1 MPDRRSSQ
9 VQLRTVHG
17 HERAFV
23 VAGRGP
29 ALLLL
34 HGVGCD
40 HRTWDP
46 VIEQLTTRY
55 TVIAPDLLGHGRSG
69 KPRADY
75 SLGGF
80 ANGMRDLLAILG
92 IDRVT
97 VVGHSFGG
105 GVAMQFAYQFPQF
118 AERLVMVAPG
128 GLGREV
134 SPFLRALTLPGG
146 GTALAVAATPPVRTA
161 LRLVGGRA
169 HALGLP
175 GTADLPGALGVLRG
189 KSDPAERDAFLHVL
203 RGVLDW
209 RGQVV
214 GMLDRAYLAQGM
226 PTCVVWGSRDT
237 VLPVTHAQ
245 RAREAIPGARI
256 EVIREAGHFPHE
268 DTPDRFVQIL
278 HDFIATTTPS
288 VYDAKTWRRALRSGR
303 ATTAART
310 GLRRPTGTSVDRDT
324 GPTAG
329 WRPDAARE
337 TDLGRA
343 VNTARTAG

>member
-1 MPDRRSSQ
+1 MPDKKSMRVHTRI
-9 VQLRTVHG
+9 VHG
-17 HERAFV
+17 HRRAYV
-23 VAGRGP
+23 LTGRGP

-46 VIEQLTTRY
+46 VIGQLAERY
-55 TVIAPDLLGHGRSG
+55 TVIAPDLLGHGQSD

-105 GVAMQFAYQFPQF
+105 GVAMQFAYQFPQY

-128 GLGREV
+128 GLGREIN
-134 SPFLRALTLPGG
+134 PLLRGLTLPGG
-146 GTALAVAATPPVRTA
+146 SAALAVAATPPVYA
-161 LRLVGGRA
+161 VMRLVGSRA
-169 HALGLP
+169 HAIGLP
-175 GTADLPGALGVLRG
+175 GSADIPAALGVLRG

-203 RGVLDW
+203 RAVVDW

-214 GMLDRAYLAQGM
+214 SMVDRAYLAREM
-226 PTCVVWGSRDT
+226 PTCVVWGSRDS

-245 RAREAIPGARI
+245 NARQAIPRARI
-256 EVIREAGHFPHE
+256 EVIKGAGHFPHE
-268 DTPDRFVQIL
+268 EQPERFAEIL
-278 HDFIATTTPS
+278 NDFIGATAPS
-288 VYDAKTWRRALRSGR
+288 IYDAKKWRRALRHGR
-303 ATTAART
+303 AGESARV
-310 GLRRPTGTSVDRDT
+310 GLRVPNGLQSAHE
-324 GPTAG
+324 P
-329 WRPDAARE
+329 
-337 TDLGRA
+337 
-343 VNTARTAG
+343 ARTAG

>member
-1 MPDRRSSQ
+1 MPGRTST
-9 VQLRTVHG
+9 QLQMRAVHG
-17 HERAFV
+17 HDRAYV
-23 VAGRGP
+23 LAGRGP

-40 HRTWDP
+40 HRTWEPLIDR
-46 VIEQLTTRY
+46 LAARY

-134 SPFLRALTLPGG
+134 NPILRGLTLPGG
-146 GTALAVAATPPVRTA
+146 GAALAVAATPPVRAA
-161 LRLVGGRA
+161 LQLVGGRA
-169 HALGLP
+169 HAIGLP
-175 GTADLPGALGVLRG
+175 GTADIPGAIGVLRG

-214 GMLDRAYLAQGM
+214 GMLDRAYLAQDM

-237 VLPVTHAQ
+237 VLPVAHAQ

-268 DTPDRFVQIL
+268 DFPERFATIL
-278 HDFIATTTPS
+278 NDFIATTQPS
-288 VYDAKTWRRALRSGR
+288 VYDAKKWRRALRRGR
-303 ATTAART
+303 AGHSARV
-310 GLRRPTGTSVDRDT
+310 GLRAPVDAPAGTEVT
-324 GPTAG
+324 P
-329 WRPDAARE
+329 
-337 TDLGRA
+337 A
-343 VNTARTAG
+343 VARTAG

>member
-1 MPDRRSSQ
+1 MPNHPSAQ

-17 HERAFV
+17 HDRAYV
-23 VAGRGP
+23 LTGRGP

-46 VIEQLTTRY
+46 VIDRLAARY

-134 SPFLRALTLPGG
+134 NPILRGLTLPGG
-146 GTALAVAATPPVRTA
+146 GAALAVAATPPVRAA
-161 LRLVGGRA
+161 LQLLGRRA
-169 HALGLP
+169 HAIGLP
-175 GTADLPGALGVLRG
+175 GTADIPAALGVLQG
-189 KSDPAERDAFLHVL
+189 KADPAERDAFLHVL

-209 RGQVV
+209 KGQVV
-214 GMLDRAYLAQGM
+214 GMLDRAYLAQEM

-237 VLPVTHAQ
+237 VLPVAHAQ

-268 DTPDRFVQIL
+268 DFPERFAQIL
-278 HDFIATTTPS
+278 GDFITTTTPS
-288 VYDAKTWRRALRSGR
+288 VYDAKKWRRALRQGR
-303 ATTAART
+303 AGQAARV
-310 GLRRPTGTSVDRDT
+310 GLRIPPDVA
-324 GPTAG
+324 TAVSADLV
-329 WRPDAARE
+329 RSSAA
-337 TDLGRA
+337 
-343 VNTARTAG
+343 ARTAG

>member
-1 MPDRRSSQ
+1 VPGRSSTQ
-9 VQLRTVHG
+9 VQVRAVHG
-17 HERAFV
+17 HDRAYV
-23 VAGRGP
+23 LAGRGP
-29 ALLLL
+29 AVLLL

-46 VIEQLTTRY
+46 VIDQLAARY

-134 SPFLRALTLPGG
+134 NPILRGLTLPGG
-146 GTALAVAATPPVRTA
+146 GAALAVAAAPPVHAA
-161 LRLVGGRA
+161 LRVVGGRA
-169 HALGLP
+169 HAMGLP
-175 GTADLPGALGVLRG
+175 GTADIPGALGVLRG

-214 GMLDRAYLAQGM
+214 GMIDRAYLAQEM

-237 VLPVTHAQ
+237 VLPVSHAQ

-268 DTPDRFVQIL
+268 DFPDRFAAIL
-278 HDFIATTTPS
+278 NDFIATTRPS
-288 VYDAKTWRRALRSGR
+288 VYDAKKWRTALRRGR
-303 ATTAART
+303 AGQAARV
-310 GLRRPTGTSVDRDT
+310 GLRAPVEVTE
-324 GPTAG
+324 P
-329 WRPDAARE
+329 
-337 TDLGRA
+337 A
-343 VNTARTAG
+343 VVARTAG